1 MEYEI
6 TVSINGVQVSMEEYR
21 QHDFSRSISNN
32 GRSKTVE
39 IKEAI

>member
-21 QHDFSRSISNN
+21 RHDFSRSTSNKS
-32 GRSKTVE
+32 RPKKVE
-39 IKEAI
+39 IKEAV

>member
-21 QHDFSRSISNN
+21 RHDFSRSTLSNN
-32 GRSKTVE
+32 KRKTVE
-39 IKEAI
+39 IKEAV